1 MIERHEIYFN
11 EKNSRA
17 YKCLVLEKS
26 YLGMYVTIETAA
38 AMLKITRQAVEK
50 HIHSGAL
57 KYYTT
62 HDGRIIVA
70 LADVEKMQA
79 NKPKR
84 GRPKK
89 KEDETCN

>member
-17 YKCLVLEKS
+17 YRCLVLEKG

-38 AMLKITRQAVEK
+38 AMLKVTRQAVEK
-50 HIHSGAL
+50 HIHGGAL
-57 KYYTT
+57 KHYTT
-62 HDGRIIVA
+62 HDGRLIVS
-70 LADVEKMQA
+70 LADVERMQA

-84 GRPKK
+84 GRKPKR
-89 KEDETCN
+89 KED

>member
-1 MIERHEIYFN
+1 MIERHEIYFD
-11 EKNSRA
+11 EKNSRT
-17 YKCLVLEKS
+17 YKCLVLEKG

-38 AMLKITRQAVEK
+38 AMLKTTRQNIEYHVK
-50 HIHSGAL
+50 QGSL
-57 KYYTT
+57 MYYET

-84 GRPKK
+84 GRKPKG
-89 KEDETCN
+89 D